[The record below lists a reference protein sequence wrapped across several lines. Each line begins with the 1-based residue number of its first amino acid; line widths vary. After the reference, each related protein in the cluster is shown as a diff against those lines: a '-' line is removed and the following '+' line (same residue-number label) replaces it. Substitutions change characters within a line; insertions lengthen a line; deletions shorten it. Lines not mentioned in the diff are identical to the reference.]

1 MNLGR
6 LAGGIGSWILL
17 ACVAC
22 GSTPSPSSSAS
33 GTVSGTISGALF
45 VTTDAVSV
53 LVPASSSAIG
63 ALVSVALTDFSGACA
78 DLGTGAPPA
87 SGAVVVLTVFQGASG
102 HTYAIGG
109 QVASVAYGAEYS
121 SQCHTFT
128 SGNSTSTSHF
138 AVFQSAASG
147 SVTLNTVSST
157 TVEGS
162 FDATF
167 PSGDHITGTFTAPNC
182 PNISQSSNP
191 C

>member
-1 MNLGR
+1 MSLWR
-6 LAGGIGSWILL
+6 LASGIGSWILL

-22 GSTPSPSSSAS
+22 SSTASPSSSGS
-33 GTVSGTISGALF
+33 GTVTGKVGGASF
-45 VTTDAVSV
+45 VVTDAASV
-53 LVPASSSAIG
+53 VVRASSSAIG
-63 ALVSVALTDFSGACA
+63 DLVSVAITDFSGACA

-87 SGAVVVLTVFQGASG
+87 SGAVIVLFVLQGVSG
-102 HTYAIGG
+102 QTYAIGG
-109 QVASVAYGAEYS
+109 QVASVAYGAQYS

-128 SGNSTSTSHF
+128 SANSTTTSHF
-138 AVFQSAASG
+138 AVFQSASSG

-157 TVEGS
+157 MVGGS

-182 PNISQSSNP
+182 PNMSQSNG

>member
-1 MNLGR
+1 MNLWR
-6 LAGGIGSWILL
+6 LAGGSGSWILL

-22 GSTPSPSSSAS
+22 SSTTSPSSSGS
-33 GTVSGTISGALF
+33 GTVTGMVGGASF

-63 ALVSVALTDFSGACA
+63 ALVSVALTDFSGACE

-87 SGAVVVLTVFQGASG
+87 SGAVIVLTVFQGASG
-102 HTYAIGG
+102 QTYAIGG
-109 QVASVAYGAEYS
+109 QVASVVYGAQYS

-147 SVTLNTVSST
+147 SVTLTTVSSA
-157 TVEGS
+157 TVGGS

-182 PNISQSSNP
+182 PNMSQSNG